1 MGDRVIVS
9 QQAQLLFRVKRQS
22 LRGFLT
28 GVFVQK
34 RLEIF
39 VSSLIVLGLIFGGY
53 KLFISGGNFL
63 LRQGELGGVFLDRL
77 FYLGWSIIFYLLVL
91 SNLVTGF
98 STFYRSPEVAFLM
111 TLPVDNKQIFRVKFI
126 ENLVYSSWAILILGI
141 PLTLGYGS
149 LQGLVIWQY
158 ALVFIMGILPFLFIA
173 TVSASLLLM
182 LLVFL
187 SRFFKMRTVFIF
199 LGVIFTGIFYLYF
212 SVSQQDTMLTGNMG
226 NFRALGRYLA
236 NLSNTSFPF
245 IPSYWLSRLF
255 MGSETLVLLERLF
268 FSALFIST
276 AAVGWEIIN
285 WAADHFYFHTYQVM
299 EGQGQKTKRT
309 PLSRIFKFG
318 WGGLRPPIKAL
329 ASKDL
334 VQFLRT
340 PQQWVQFLLLGFFI
354 AVYLINLSR
363 GHLHFDELSSFWRN
377 TIYIFNFGFTGFIL
391 AALTAR
397 FVYPMISM
405 EGRSLWI
412 LQMAPFSMK
421 RVFVEKFWFAFFV
434 LFTMTEFVAL
444 ISNFFLGQRVE
455 VSLLAS
461 GFLLLTSLSLISLSL
476 GLGAVYAQFNETNP
490 MKISS
495 GYGGIITVV
504 LSLIYVAF
512 SVTSLVF
519 VINLYQNQ
527 GSGLV
532 IGIIVSFVLVLTI
545 LYTWLPLKWGIRA
558 ISTYE
563 R

>member
-1 MGDRVIVS
+1 
-9 QQAQLLFRVKRQS
+9 
-22 LRGFLT
+22 
-28 GVFVQK
+28 
-34 RLEIF
+34 
-39 VSSLIVLGLIFGGY
+39 
-53 KLFISGGNFL
+53 
-63 LRQGELGGVFLDRL
+63 
-77 FYLGWSIIFYLLVL
+77 
-91 SNLVTGF
+91 
-98 STFYRSPEVAFLM
+98 M
-111 TLPVDNKQIFRVKFI
+111 TLPVEDKQIFRIKFI

-141 PLTLGYGS
+141 PLTLGYGA
-149 LQGLVIWQY
+149 LQGLAVWQY
-158 ALVFIMGILPFLFIA
+158 ALVFMTGILPFLFIA

-199 LGVIFTGIFYLYF
+199 LGVLFTGIFYLYF
-212 SVSQQDTMLTGNMG
+212 SVSQQDTTLNGNLG
-226 NFRALGRYLA
+226 NFRSLGRYLA

-255 MGSETLVLLERLF
+255 MGSAILAVTERVF
-268 FSALFIST
+268 FSALFLTT
-276 AAVGWEIIN
+276 AALGWELISWI
-285 WAADHFYFHTYQVM
+285 AGRFYFQTYQIM
-299 EGQGQKTKRT
+299 EGQGQKSKRT
-309 PLSRIFKFG
+309 DMSRVFRFG
-318 WGGLRPPIKAL
+318 WGGLRPQVKAM

-363 GHLHFDELSSFWRN
+363 GQLRFDELSTFWRT

-434 LFTMTEFVAL
+434 LFTLTEVVAL
-444 ISNFFLGQRVE
+444 TSNFFLGQRME
-455 VSLLAS
+455 ISLLAS
-461 GFLLLTSLSLISLSL
+461 GFLFLTSLALISLSL
-476 GLGAVYAQFNETNP
+476 GLGAVYAQFNESNP

-504 LSLIYVAF
+504 LSLIYVGF
-512 SVTSLVF
+512 SVTSLVL
-519 VINLYQNQ
+519 VINLYLNH
-527 GSGLV
+527 GSHLV
-532 IGIIVSFVLVLTI
+532 IGLIVGFVIVLTV
-545 LYTWLPLKWGIRA
+545 LYTWLPLKWGVRA
-558 ISTYE
+558 IRSYE

>member
-1 MGDRVIVS
+1 M
-9 QQAQLLFRVKRQS
+9 K
-22 LRGFLT
+22 GFLS
-28 GVFVQK
+28 GVFKQK

-39 VSSLIVLGLIFGGY
+39 VSSLIVFGLIFGGY
-53 KLFISGGNFL
+53 KLFIRGGDFL
-63 LRQGELGGVFLDRL
+63 LRQGELGEVFLDRL
-77 FYLGWSIIFYLLVL
+77 FYLGWSIIFYLLIL

-141 PLTLGYGS
+141 PLTLGYGA
-149 LQGLVIWQY
+149 LQGLSVWQY
-158 ALVFIMGILPFLFIA
+158 ALVFLTGILPFLFIA

-199 LGVIFTGIFYLYF
+199 LGVIFSGIFYLYF
-212 SVSQQDTMLTGNMG
+212 SVSQQDTMLTGNLG

-255 MGSETLVLLERLF
+255 MGGEIVALMERLF
-268 FSALFIST
+268 FSALFLSS
-276 AAVGWEIIN
+276 AAIGWEIIN
-285 WAADHFYFHTYQVM
+285 WTADHFYFHTYQVM
-299 EGQGQKTKRT
+299 EGQGQKTTRT
-309 PLSRIFKFG
+309 PLSKVFNFN
-318 WGGLRPPIKAL
+318 WGGLRPPVKAM

-363 GHLHFDELSSFWRN
+363 GHLHFDELSSFWRT

-405 EGRSLWI
+405 EGHSLWI

-434 LFTMTEFVAL
+434 LFTMTEAVAL
-444 ISNFFLGQRVE
+444 VSNYFLGQTLGI
-455 VSLLAS
+455 SILAS
-461 GFLLLTSLSLISLSL
+461 GFLLLTSLALISLSL

-504 LSLIYVAF
+504 LSLIYVSF
-512 SVTSLVF
+512 SVTALVL
-519 VINLYQNQ
+519 VINLYQNH
-527 GSGLV
+527 GSGLIIELIVGFV
-532 IGIIVSFVLVLTI
+532 IVLTT
-545 LYTWLPLKWGIRA
+545 LYTWLPLKWGVRA
-558 ISTYE
+558 IRSYE

>member
-1 MGDRVIVS
+1 M
-9 QQAQLLFRVKRQS
+9 KRQS
-22 LRGFLT
+22 LKGFLS
-28 GVFVQK
+28 GVFKQK

-39 VSSLIVLGLIFGGY
+39 VSSLIVFGLIFGGF
-53 KLFISGGNFL
+53 KLFIAGGNFL

-98 STFYRSPEVAFLM
+98 STFYRSPEVAFLL

-141 PLTLGYGS
+141 PLTLGYGA
-149 LQGLVIWQY
+149 LQGLSAWQY
-158 ALVFIMGILPFLFIA
+158 ILVFVSGVLPFLFTA
-173 TVSASLLLM
+173 TVSASILLM

-187 SRFFKMRTVFIF
+187 SRFFKMRTVFLF
-199 LGVIFTGIFYLYF
+199 LGLFFTGIFYLYF
-212 SVSQQDTMLTGNMG
+212 SLSQQDTVLSGNLG
-226 NFRALGRYLA
+226 NFRSLGRYLA

-245 IPSYWLSRLF
+245 IPSYWLTRLF
-255 MGSETLVLLERLF
+255 LDGETLAIMERF
-268 FSALFIST
+268 YFSALSLTT
-276 AAVGWEIIN
+276 AALGWEVIS
-285 WAADHFYFHTYQVM
+285 WLADKFYFTTYQIM
-299 EGQGQKTKRT
+299 EGQGQKAKRVA
-309 PLSRIFKFG
+309 LSKVFKFK
-318 WGGLRPPIKAL
+318 WGGMRPPMKAL

-334 VQFLRT
+334 VQFMRT

-363 GHLHFDELSSFWRN
+363 GKVSFNELSSFWRN

-405 EGRSLWI
+405 EGRSLWV
-412 LQMAPFSMK
+412 LQMAPFSMR
-421 RVFVEKFWFAFFV
+421 RVFVQKFWFAFVV
-434 LFTMTEFVAL
+434 LFSLTEIVAM
-444 ISNFFLGQRVE
+444 ISNYFLGQPAE
-455 VSLLAS
+455 ITIIAS
-461 GFLLLTSLSLISLSL
+461 GFLFLTSLSLISLSL
-476 GLGAVYAQFNETNP
+476 GLGAVYAQFNESNP

-512 SVTSLVF
+512 SVTALVF
-519 VINLYQNQ
+519 VINLYQTA
-527 GSGLV
+527 GSGMTILFIVGFV
-532 IGIIVSFVLVLTI
+532 IVLTTF
-545 LYTWLPLKWGIRA
+545 YTWLPLKWGFRA
-558 ISTYE
+558 ISAYE

>member
-1 MGDRVIVS
+1 M
-9 QQAQLLFRVKRQS
+9 FK
-22 LRGFLT
+22 
-28 GVFVQK
+28 QK

-39 VSSLIVLGLIFGGY
+39 VSSLIVFGLIFGGY
-53 KLFISGGNFL
+53 KLFVSGGNFL

-111 TLPVDNKQIFRVKFI
+111 TLPIENKQIFRIKFI

-141 PLTLGYGS
+141 PLTLGYGA
-149 LQGLVIWQY
+149 LQGLAVWQY
-158 ALVFIMGILPFLFIA
+158 GLVFLAGILPFLFIA
-173 TVSASLLLM
+173 TVTASLLLM
-182 LLVFL
+182 LLVYL

-199 LGVIFTGIFYLYF
+199 LGVIFTGLFYLYF
-212 SVSQQDTMLTGNMG
+212 SVSQQDTVLTGNLG
-226 NFRALGRYLA
+226 NFRSLGRYLA
-236 NLSNTSFPF
+236 NLSSTSFPF

-255 MGSETLVLLERLF
+255 MDGATLVLLERLF
-268 FSALFIST
+268 FSALFITT
-276 AAVGWEIIN
+276 AALGWELISGLAN
-285 WAADHFYFHTYQVM
+285 RFYFQTYQVM
-299 EGQGQKTKRT
+299 EGQGQKTKHTAR
-309 PLSRIFKFG
+309 SKIFQFG
-318 WGGLRPPIKAL
+318 WGGLKPATKAL
-329 ASKDL
+329 VSKDL

-363 GHLHFDELSSFWRN
+363 GHLTFDELSSFWRT

-421 RVFVEKFWFAFFV
+421 KVFVEKFWFAFFV
-434 LFTMTEFVAL
+434 LFTLTEVVAL
-444 ISNFFLGQRVE
+444 ISNYFLGQQIE
-455 VSLLAS
+455 ISLLAS
-461 GFLLLTSLSLISLSL
+461 GFLFLTSLALISLSL
-476 GLGAVYAQFNETNP
+476 GLGAVYAQFNESNP

-504 LSLIYVAF
+504 LSLIYVGF
-512 SVTSLVF
+512 SVTSLVLL
-519 VINLYQNQ
+519 INLYQNH
-527 GSGLV
+527 GSELVMGL
-532 IGIIVSFVLVLTI
+532 IVGFVLILTG
-545 LYTWLPLKWGIRA
+545 LYTWLPLKWGVRA
-558 ISTYE
+558 IRSYE

>member
-1 MGDRVIVS
+1 M
-9 QQAQLLFRVKRQS
+9 KRQS
-22 LRGFLT
+22 LKGFLS
-28 GVFVQK
+28 GVFKQK

-39 VSSLIVLGLIFGGY
+39 VSSLIIFGLIFGGY
-53 KLFISGGNFL
+53 KLFVGGGNFL

-111 TLPVDNKQIFRVKFI
+111 TLPVENKQIFRVKFI

-149 LQGLVIWQY
+149 LQGLTTVQY
-158 ALVFIMGILPFLFIA
+158 ALVFLTGILPFLFIA

-182 LLVFL
+182 LLVYL
-187 SRFFKMRTVFIF
+187 SRFFKMRTVFLF
-199 LGVIFTGIFYLYF
+199 LGVLFTGVFYLYF
-212 SVSQQDTMLTGNMG
+212 SVSQQDTVLSGNLG
-226 NFRALGRYLA
+226 NFRSLGRYLA

-245 IPSYWLSRLF
+245 IPSFWLSRLF
-255 MGSETLVLLERLF
+255 MDSETLALTERLF
-268 FSALFIST
+268 YSGLFITTS
-276 AAVGWEIIN
+276 AIGWEFIN
-285 WAADHFYFHTYQVM
+285 WVADKFYFGTYQVM

-309 PLSRIFKFG
+309 TLSKVFNFG
-318 WGGLRPPIKAL
+318 WGGMRAPVRAM

-354 AVYLINLSR
+354 AIYLINLSR
-363 GHLHFDELSSFWRN
+363 GQLRFDELSPFWRT

-412 LQMAPFSMK
+412 LQMAPLSMK
-421 RVFVEKFWFAFFV
+421 RVFVEKFWFAFIV
-434 LFTMTEFVAL
+434 LFTLTELVAL
-444 ISNFFLGQRVE
+444 ISNYFLGQGFAI
-455 VSLLAS
+455 SILAS
-461 GFLLLTSLSLISLSL
+461 GFLLLTSLALISLSL

-504 LSLIYVAF
+504 LSLIYVSF

-527 GSGLV
+527 GSGMM
-532 IGIIVSFVLVLTI
+532 IGLIVSFIIVLTT
-545 LYTWLPLKWGIRA
+545 LYTWLPLKWGFQA
-558 ISTYE
+558 ISAYE

>member
-1 MGDRVIVS
+1 M
-9 QQAQLLFRVKRQS
+9 
-22 LRGFLT
+22 
-28 GVFVQK
+28 
-34 RLEIF
+34 
-39 VSSLIVLGLIFGGY
+39 SSLIVFGLIFGGY
-53 KLFISGGNFL
+53 KLFVSGGNFL

-77 FYLGWSIIFYLLVL
+77 FYLGWSIIFYLLIL

-111 TLPVDNKQIFRVKFI
+111 TLPVDNKQIFRIKFI
-126 ENLVYSSWAILILGI
+126 ENLIYSSWAILILGI
-141 PLTLGYGS
+141 PLTLGYGA
-149 LQGLVIWQY
+149 LQGLSFWQY
-158 ALVFIMGILPFLFIA
+158 GLVFITGILPFLFIA

-212 SVSQQDTMLTGNMG
+212 SVSQQDTVLTGNLG
-226 NFRALGRYLA
+226 NFRSLGRYLA
-236 NLSNTSFPF
+236 NMANTSFPF

-268 FSALFIST
+268 YSALFVTT
-276 AAVGWEIIN
+276 AALGWEVIN
-285 WAADHFYFHTYQVM
+285 WTAERFYFQTYQVM

-309 PLSRIFKFG
+309 PLSKIFNFS
-318 WGGLRPPIKAL
+318 WYGLRPPIKAL

-363 GHLHFDELSSFWRN
+363 GQLQMDELSSFWRT

-434 LFTMTEFVAL
+434 LFTLTEIVAL
-444 ISNFFLGQRVE
+444 TSNFFLGQSLE
-455 VSLLAS
+455 VSLIAS
-461 GFLLLTSLSLISLSL
+461 GFLLLTSLALISLSL

-512 SVTSLVF
+512 SVTSLVL
-519 VINLYQNQ
+519 VINLHVNH
-527 GSGLV
+527 GSQIV
-532 IGIIVSFVLVLTI
+532 IGLIVCFVIVLTA
-545 LYTWLPLKWGIRA
+545 LYTWLPLKWGVRA
-558 ISTYE
+558 ISSYE

>member
-1 MGDRVIVS
+1 MGDYLIVS

-22 LRGFLT
+22 LKGFLA

-39 VSSLIVLGLIFGGY
+39 GGY
-53 KLFISGGNFL
+53 KLFVSGGNFL

-111 TLPVDNKQIFRVKFI
+111 TLPVDNKQIFRIKFI

-141 PLTLGYGS
+141 PLTLGYGA
-149 LQGLVIWQY
+149 LQGLTVWQY
-158 ALVFIMGILPFLFIA
+158 GLVFITGILPFLFIA

-199 LGVIFTGIFYLYF
+199 LGVVFTGIFYLYF
-212 SVSQQDTMLTGNMG
+212 SVSQQDTMLSGNMG

-245 IPSYWLSRLF
+245 IPSFWLSRLF
-255 MGSETLVLLERLF
+255 MGSETLVLIERLF
-268 FSALFIST
+268 YSALFVTT
-276 AAVGWEIIN
+276 AAVGWEVIN
-285 WAADHFYFHTYQVM
+285 WAAERFYFHTYQVM

-309 PLSRIFKFG
+309 PLSKVFKFS
-318 WGGLRPPIKAL
+318 WGGMRPPLKAL

-363 GHLHFDELSSFWRN
+363 GHLHFDELSSFWRT

-405 EGRSLWI
+405 EGRSLWL

-434 LFTMTEFVAL
+434 LFTMTEIVAL
-444 ISNFFLGQRVE
+444 ISNFFLGQRLE

-512 SVTSLVF
+512 SVTSLVL
-519 VINLYQNQ
+519 VINLYQNH
-527 GSGLV
+527 GSGVV
-532 IGIIVSFVLVLTI
+532 IGIIVGFVLVLTA

-558 ISTYE
+558 ISSYE